1 MSVSAREFWL
11 TNKEVSKL
19 LGVHRQTVWRL
30 VKDGKL
36 PSPKPNPV
44 SKRNLYA
51 AREIREYLKEHNG

>member
-51 AREIREYLKEHNG
+51 AEDISNYLRSHNQ